1 MSLFGG
7 RFQGTNIAKMEQL
20 TKNQRSQ
27 LPWEGWD
34 LVPEDLAS
42 EKFTANAK
50 IPTNIFFE
58 WVGQPPTRLYVFRG
72 LLVNSKIFDSSECTH
87 LQNLI

>member
-20 TKNQRSQ
+20 TKNQCSQ

-42 EKFTANAK
+42 EKFTANTK
-50 IPTNIFFE
+50 IPKLNMWWFQMFFIFA
-58 WVGQPPTRLYVFRG
+58 PTGGDDR
-72 LLVNSKIFDSSECTH
+72 I
-87 LQNLI
+87 

>member
-20 TKNQRSQ
+20 TKNQCSQ

-42 EKFTANAK
+42 EKFTANGK
-50 IPTNIFFE
+50 NTNKYIFRMGGSTTNKTLCVQGV
-58 WVGQPPTRLYVFRG
+58 VGQL
-72 LLVNSKIFDSSECTH
+72 
-87 LQNLI
+87 